1 MAREAIGFIIQTI
14 LFCGVL
20 SLGAIITN
28 NLGLKIV
35 ALTFWVVFLFV
46 LYFFRDP
53 RRNPPQGE
61 NLLVSPAD
69 GKIIDI
75 REVYE
80 KEYLQSRAVLISIF
94 MSIFDVHINRI
105 PMAGRIAYFQY
116 KRGKFRP
123 AFKAKAPLEN
133 EQTVI
138 GIEGGRCKILL
149 KQIAGMMARR
159 IVCDV
164 REGDQVQLGQKFG
177 MIKLG
182 SRIDIFL
189 PLTVEIKVKLKDK
202 VKAGESII
210 GEIKDEK

>member
-1 MAREAIGFIIQTI
+1 LAREGIGFIIQTM

-20 SLGAIITN
+20 SLGAVITDD
-28 NLGLKIV
+28 LGLKIV

-61 NLLVSPAD
+61 NLIVSAAD
-69 GKIIDI
+69 GRITDI

-80 KEYLQSRAVLISIF
+80 KEYLQSKVILISIF

-105 PMAGRIAYFQY
+105 PMTGRIAYFQY

-123 AFKAKAPLEN
+123 AFKAEASSEN

-138 GIEGGRCKILL
+138 GIEGDRCKILL
-149 KQIAGMMARR
+149 KQIAGVMARR

-164 REGDQVQLGQKFG
+164 REGDQVRVGQKFG

-182 SRIDIFL
+182 SRIDMFL
-189 PLTVEIKVKLKDK
+189 PLSVEIKVKPKDR